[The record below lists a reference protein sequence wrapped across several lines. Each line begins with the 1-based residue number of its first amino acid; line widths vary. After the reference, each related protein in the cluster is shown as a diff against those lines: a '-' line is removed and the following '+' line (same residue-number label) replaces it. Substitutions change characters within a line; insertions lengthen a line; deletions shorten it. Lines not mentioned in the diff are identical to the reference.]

1 VRCDQRR
8 SAAAL
13 QGLPA
18 IGDPRRVDPRAAGIR
33 VTTSGRCAAAL
44 QGLPAIGVPRR
55 VDPRAAGAR
64 V

>member
-1 VRCDQRR
+1 
-8 SAAAL
+8 
-13 QGLPA
+13 
-18 IGDPRRVDPRAAGIR
+18 